1 VPDQRVPPLVL
12 LSDWRLQ
19 KGVNILFGDSAG
31 DEVAD
36 LQNQAYMADSKD
48 LNSASPNS
56 DTRLTNLLAAEHENL
71 KDDMKKMDEEIQRQQ
86 DQMLKVAKKWYL
98 SHFKVDRH

>member
-1 VPDQRVPPLVL
+1 LGIWHSEKASTYFLATPL
-12 LSDWRLQ
+12 
-19 KGVNILFGDSAG
+19 GN
-31 DEVAD
+31 EVAD

-48 LNSASPNS
+48 LSSASPNS

-86 DQMLKVAKKWYL
+86 DQMLKVAK
-98 SHFKVDRH
+98 SGTSRTSR